1 VHGLADRL
9 PHRRPD
15 LLHRLTRN
23 APRPEHGRGAS
34 LPEDAMKKLKLAL
47 EQLEVAS
54 FETADEPDGAEPER
68 LLLRTPLC
76 SAIDA
81 CPTRLCDTSRC

>member
-1 VHGLADRL
+1 
-9 PHRRPD
+9 
-15 LLHRLTRN
+15 
-23 APRPEHGRGAS
+23 
-34 LPEDAMKKLKLAL
+34 MKKLKLAL